1 MISSAPVLRLPNL
14 DLPQYTL
21 ISDCS
26 DYALGGVL
34 LQVYDGSDHPIAYE
48 SRRLTEAEKRYAT
61 HEKELLAVVHCF
73 KVWRQ
78 NLDGSTT
85 TVYTDHQSLQYFTST
100 FHLSKRLTKWLERLA
115 QYDYKIRYLKG
126 ASNTLAD
133 GLSRLPTAE
142 EISHMQCNAQPPMDN
157 YYEIEI
163 YFTKGTLSQDPA
175 HRENFKLQVKNFVL
189 EDEILYRKLDEG
201 KRLPYVPPT
210 MRHDFETDL
219 HRTLGHTGQKGLLQ
233 AVRERGWWPTLRKGV
248 FAMKR
253 SCAICQINQPGGRN
267 QKFAVS
273 NPYPAMPL
281 FARWH
286 LDFVGQLPTTTE
298 GNKWILVAV
307 ESLSRWVVARA
318 TPDATAATVAKFL
331 YNDIV
336 TSYGCPTEIISD
348 RGSAF
353 VSRTLQEFLKLLPVH
368 ARFSTPYHPRTNG
381 VVERMNGELGK
392 ILSKTIQGA
401 VRHWDKFLSQ
411 AVFACRTRV
420 NRNTGKSPFLLLYG
434 VDPKLPG
441 IDIPPFVFNYEET
454 DARNNVR
461 AG

>member
-1 MISSAPVLRLPNL
+1 
-14 DLPQYTL
+14 
-21 ISDCS
+21 
-26 DYALGGVL
+26 
-34 LQVYDGSDHPIAYE
+34 
-48 SRRLTEAEKRYAT
+48 
-61 HEKELLAVVHCF
+61 
-73 KVWRQ
+73 
-78 NLDGSTT
+78 
-85 TVYTDHQSLQYFTST
+85 
-100 FHLSKRLTKWLERLA
+100 
-115 QYDYKIRYLKG
+115 
-126 ASNTLAD
+126 
-133 GLSRLPTAE
+133 
-142 EISHMQCNAQPPMDN
+142 
-157 YYEIEI
+157 
-163 YFTKGTLSQDPA
+163 
-175 HRENFKLQVKNFVL
+175 
-189 EDEILYRKLDEG
+189 
-201 KRLPYVPPT
+201 
-210 MRHDFETDL
+210 
-219 HRTLGHTGQKGLLQ
+219 
-233 AVRERGWWPTLRKGV
+233 
-248 FAMKR
+248 
-253 SCAICQINQPGGRN
+253 
-267 QKFAVS
+267 
-273 NPYPAMPL
+273 MPL

-353 VSRTLQEFLKLLPVH
+353 VSRTLQEFVKLLPVH

-454 DARNNVR
+454 DARTNVR
-461 AG
+461 AGELEKLGKTREGALMRLRGAQAAAKFSYDQEVRRDPLRYGSWVFLRDERYGKLKRKFQPLWFGPYQVHNVSAFDTYVLKTPDEQPLPVLVHRDRLRSADLGNHDPAVLFKKYGPSQQQRQVLFGELAESGDDS